1 MNRTIHFLSTSRAAM
16 TGDRARIRETIKAF
30 CYILLW
36 K

>member
-1 MNRTIHFLSTSRAAM
+1 MNRTIHTLSTSRAAM

>member
-1 MNRTIHFLSTSRAAM
+1 MNRTTVIHLARRAAM